1 MTMKQLYKRIM
12 ELEGHE
18 TTHILVFLD
27 EAGFNLSKGRRRDR
41 NLIGHRATTDTPGQL
56 LDLHQYYRPSQ
67 SDGGP
72 PAIPTGIEKDQGHD
86 QLILCGRT
94 STSSLLTEPP
104 P

>member
-1 MTMKQLYKRIM
+1 MTARSGDGQTQR
-12 ELEGHE
+12 G
-18 TTHILVFLD
+18 
-27 EAGFNLSKGRRRDR
+27 GRPPS
-41 NLIGHRATTDTPGQL
+41 RARGQL
-56 LDLHQYYRPSQ
+56 AKRVLDLHQYYMPSQ